1 MAPPAVQQQSPHSNG
16 TEVPRIDGGTWEQTR
31 QGCWTR
37 PCSGGETGVSYNQ
50 NVRDGH
56 TELTVET
63 HFTFDLSTQELAT
76 RVRNAWLLSHSEYPE
91 IAIQMSTGTE
101 LPQMMKYEVLQ
112 SDAEAQAWLQ
122 ETFRVVTDKTAQ
134 DIIRMTYSRR
144 LPTKGKRN
152 MMYLVTGPN
161 ADPENPT
168 RHSLVWN
175 LSHVV
180 ADAYSAVQ
188 FYNHFLKT
196 VTQVAGDRELSV
208 SEVDYSG
215 VLGRL
220 PVSPMTPYQEQY
232 KPNKKQIQQAIDDA
246 AAQGDLYAA
255 KVCSSSEGHNYQI
268 LTISQMSQSIAM
280 YPEEDA
286 STREHKT
293 HCIRLQYDLQE
304 SKALL
309 ARLREQKLSITFAAA
324 AAVVLAVK
332 QTYGKGHETGAL
344 LGMTRNARRWV
355 DTSGQRKNGGSV
367 PAAADCVFLWI
378 PFEQQWFQGS
388 TQDTVLAIARAI
400 RKELG
405 PHLVSPHYIA
415 SMNFTSAR
423 AVEGLAAASEPSA
436 APCAPGFS
444 SQGAVPLEREFR
456 SPSATINVHDIVH
469 TGRQINDSAW
479 VGMYSLWDQI
489 TLSMGFD
496 GKYYEPAGMQAFMVL
511 AKTNLSSLIPR
522 RFLKGIPS
530 RL

>member
-1 MAPPAVQQQSPHSNG
+1 
-16 TEVPRIDGGTWEQTR
+16 
-31 QGCWTR
+31 
-37 PCSGGETGVSYNQ
+37 
-50 NVRDGH
+50 
-56 TELTVET
+56 
-63 HFTFDLSTQELAT
+63 
-76 RVRNAWLLSHSEYPE
+76 
-91 IAIQMSTGTE
+91 
-101 LPQMMKYEVLQ
+101 
-112 SDAEAQAWLQ
+112 
-122 ETFRVVTDKTAQ
+122 
-134 DIIRMTYSRR
+134 
-144 LPTKGKRN
+144 
-152 MMYLVTGPN
+152 
-161 ADPENPT
+161 
-168 RHSLVWN
+168 
-175 LSHVV
+175 
-180 ADAYSAVQ
+180 
-188 FYNHFLKT
+188 
-196 VTQVAGDRELSV
+196 
-208 SEVDYSG
+208 
-215 VLGRL
+215 
-220 PVSPMTPYQEQY
+220 
-232 KPNKKQIQQAIDDA
+232 
-246 AAQGDLYAA
+246 
-255 KVCSSSEGHNYQI
+255 
-268 LTISQMSQSIAM
+268 M
-280 YPEEDA
+280 YPEEDTSA
-286 STREHKT
+286 REHKT

-332 QTYGKGHETGAL
+332 QTYAKGHETGAL
-344 LGMTRNARRWV
+344 LGMTRNARRRV
-355 DTSGQRKNGGSV
+355 DTSGQRENGGSV